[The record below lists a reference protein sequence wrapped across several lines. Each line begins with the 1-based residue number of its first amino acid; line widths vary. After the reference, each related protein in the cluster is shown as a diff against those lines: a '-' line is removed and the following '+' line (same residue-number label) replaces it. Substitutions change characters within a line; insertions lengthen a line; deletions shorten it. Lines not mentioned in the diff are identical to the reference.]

1 MPIEALFTLLHVLV
15 FVYWLGGDLGA
26 FYTSRFLIKPDIS
39 REQRLLALK
48 VVNDVDMAPRSAIIL
63 ALPTGLIVAQ
73 AKGWLAISPL
83 LLTAVILVS
92 LAWLILAWKLHLDH
106 GKSPKLFKNLD
117 MVLRH
122 GALLGLIVFAIAGFM
137 AKLDIPMF
145 LSIKMLILAGCI
157 SLGLFIRKVLIPLGP
172 AIGKLIQSNSEN
184 AQNQIAD
191 TLNRARP
198 LVVGIWTLLLAAAL
212 MGLWMPTS
220 F

>member
-1 MPIEALFTLLHVLV
+1 MPLEALFTLLHVLV

-63 ALPTGLIVAQ
+63 ALPTGLVVAQ
-73 AKGWLAISPL
+73 AKGWITTSPL
-83 LLTAVILVS
+83 LLSAVILLS
-92 LAWLILAWKLHLDH
+92 LAWLLLVWKLHLDH
-106 GKSPKLFKNLD
+106 GKSPKLFKSLD
-117 MVLRH
+117 MVFRH
-122 GALLGLIVFAIAGFM
+122 GALLGLAGFAIVGFIGI
-137 AKLDIPMF
+137 LNIPVF
-145 LSIKMLILAGCI
+145 LSIKMLILAACI
-157 SLGLFIRKVLIPLGP
+157 SLGLFIRKVLNPLGP
-172 AIGKLIQSNSEN
+172 AIGDLMQTNSEN

-198 LVVGIWTLLLAAAL
+198 LVVGIWILLLAAAL